1 MPPIEIGM
9 AISGLKAAREMLTA
23 VVDGKNEIATMDR
36 VLDAIRKL
44 GDAQDNLYQ
53 LREELLSKQGEV
65 ADLKQQLDDRG
76 RWEKEAA
83 RYHLVKAPGGA
94 TVWEAPDP
102 VYHYACPACFGKQ
115 RISILQDQR
124 RYEGSFACPEPSCK
138 ATYFIKEPRPT
149 PAPVRTVINRGHD
162 PYERRDW

>member
-1 MPPIEIGM
+1 MPPVEIGM

-23 VVDGKNEIATMDR
+23 VVDGRNEIATMDR

-53 LREELLSKQGEV
+53 LREELLSKQSEV

-76 RWEKEAA
+76 RWEKESA
-83 RYHLVKAPGGA
+83 RYHLVRTPGGA

-102 VYHYACPACFGKQ
+102 VYHYACPACFGNQ
-115 RISILQDQR
+115 RISILQDR
-124 RYEGSFACPEPSCK
+124 RTYDGAFACPVSSCK
-138 ATYFIKEPRPT
+138 ASFLIKAPPPPT
-149 PAPVRTVINRGHD
+149 APVRTVISVGHD
-162 PYERRDW
+162 PYKS